1 MCEEDE
7 NHGLFPSIGAPGQR
21 NVSAF
26 PLDAEQIPRRAVT
39 VMGTAW
45 VKVIDAALNWDID
58 DVGMSTCPRLQRSSL
73 SSSSSSH
80 VCFSGPTYC
89 KPAYAYSSIYIVF
102 SASKLQQALY
112 ESGGRSKM
120 VQS

>member
-45 VKVIDAALNWDID
+45 VKVIDAALNWDV
-58 DVGMSTCPRLQRSSL
+58 DVGMSTCPPTAAVLSL
-73 SSSSSSH
+73 VLVLLMSVTLAQHTANSVHEISNL
-80 VCFSGPTYC
+80 G
-89 KPAYAYSSIYIVF
+89 
-102 SASKLQQALY
+102 
-112 ESGGRSKM
+112 
-120 VQS
+120 